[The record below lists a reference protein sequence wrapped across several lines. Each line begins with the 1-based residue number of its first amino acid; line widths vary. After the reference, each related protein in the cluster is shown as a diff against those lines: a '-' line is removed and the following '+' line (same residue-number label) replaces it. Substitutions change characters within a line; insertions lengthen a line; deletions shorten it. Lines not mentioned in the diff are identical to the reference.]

1 MKTIRKV
8 IILLAITLSMS
19 QVIVGQ
25 EKIINPDIS
34 YSGTPR
40 TCVLGGVAVDG
51 VEGYEDYV
59 LTGLSGLT
67 VGQEISVPGTDITE
81 AVKRY
86 WHHGL
91 FSKVTVTADSIV
103 GDRIY
108 LRFHLGLRPR
118 VSNIVY
124 SGLKKS
130 EREDMEAKLGIIK
143 GSQITPNMID
153 RAKILAKKYFDDKG
167 YKNAEIN
174 ITQREDVT
182 NKNQVILDVDIDK
195 KDKMKV
201 RHIIIEGNDNLK
213 SSKIKGKLFAKGV
226 FSKTHEAGKL
236 NSFLKSKKFT
246 DEHYKKDKDKLVEK
260 YNELGYRDMYIVKDS
275 VWNNDSKHVNIY
287 MKINEGKKYYIRNI
301 TWVGNTVY
309 PTDQLNSILRMKKG
323 DVYNQTYMNKRLSSD
338 DDAVGNLYYNNG
350 YVFYNLQPTE
360 VNIVGDSVDLE
371 MRIFEGQQA
380 HINRVRIN
388 GNDRL
393 YENVIRR
400 ELRTKPGDLFSKDAL
415 ERSIREIASM
425 GHFDPEKCT
434 PDVHPNY
441 EDGTVDVNYNLTS
454 KSNDQVEFSWLGTD
468 RCHRSYQS

>member
-1 MKTIRKV
+1 MNNIKKV
-8 IILLAITLSMS
+8 FLLTVGLTLGLYSQAQDKIL
-19 QVIVGQ
+19 
-25 EKIINPDIS
+25 NPDIS
-34 YSGTPR
+34 YAGTPR
-40 TCVLGGVAVDG
+40 SCTIGGINISG
-51 VEGYEDYV
+51 VEGYEDYM
-59 LTGLSGLT
+59 LTRISGLQ
-67 VGQEISVPGTDITE
+67 GGHEIESPGSEITN
-81 AVKRY
+81 AGKRY
-86 WHHGL
+86 WRHGL
-91 FSKVTVTADSIV
+91 FSDVQISADSIV
-103 GDRIY
+103 GRKIY
-108 LRFHLGLRPR
+108 LHIALKTRPR
-118 VSNIVY
+118 VSTINY
-124 SGLKKS
+124 EGLKKS
-130 EREDMEAKLGIIK
+130 EREDMEQKLGLLK

-174 ITQREDVT
+174 ITKREDVT
-182 NKNQVILDVDIDK
+182 NKKRVILDVDIDK

-260 YNELGYRDMYIVKDS
+260 YNELGYRDMFIVKDS

-380 HINRVRIN
+380 HIHRVRIN

-415 ERSIREIASM
+415 ERAARALASM
-425 GHFDPEKCT
+425 GHFDPEKVN
-434 PDVHPNY
+434 PDVQPNV
-441 EDGTVDVNYNLTS
+441 EDGTVDINWDLEQ
-454 KSNDQVEFSWLGTD
+454 KSNDQVEFSLGWGQTGVIG
-468 RCHRSYQS
+468 RVG